1 MVRIDRKAVHDA
13 TLYPLILCLD
23 NGGRL
28 TLQDAASGY
37 KGLMVIERCFRTL
50 KKTRIKM
57 SPLYHWA
64 PRRIEAH
71 VKICTLAL
79 LIERVAEL
87 GCNLPWG
94 RIFHGLED
102 LQISYFS
109 TVRHRFFRR
118 N

>member
-1 MVRIDRKAVHDA
+1 
-13 TLYPLILCLD
+13 
-23 NGGRL
+23 
-28 TLQDAASGY
+28 
-37 KGLMVIERCFRTL
+37 MVIERCFRAL

-57 SPLYHWA
+57 SPPYHWA

-87 GCNLPWG
+87 RCNLPWS
-94 RIFHGLED
+94 RIFQGLED

-109 TVRHRFFRR
+109 TPRHHFFRR
-118 N
+118 NELTRNTRRILKSLDISPPNLIERLEERLKNL